1 LGGVLTTNFSL
12 YWVTSVREMSKTV
25 LFLWPW
31 LISYMMDLVIRLVW
45 LKGEWNVFA
54 TGDFITCAVSTVS
67 DLVLQASS
75 GE

>member
-1 LGGVLTTNFSL
+1 
-12 YWVTSVREMSKTV
+12 MSKTV

-54 TGDFITCAVSTVS
+54 TGDFITSAVSTVS